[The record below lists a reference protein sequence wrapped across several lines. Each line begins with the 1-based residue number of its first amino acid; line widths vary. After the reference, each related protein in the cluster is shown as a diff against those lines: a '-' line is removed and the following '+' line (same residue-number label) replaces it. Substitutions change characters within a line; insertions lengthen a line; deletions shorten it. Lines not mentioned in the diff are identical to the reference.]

1 MRELYNY
8 ILACDISNPESYR
21 YIADRMDM
29 ESLAQWLLL
38 EVYFNNRDTDGN
50 IRYFIGNQP
59 DNKWRTMFFDLDISM
74 ENENAFIVEIIT
86 PDSEIGRML
95 SKLLRAPEF
104 RRVMLETASGLYKN
118 GLSYELALEILDRMV
133 DELSNEMP
141 RNLRRWGESMQL
153 YESNLYKQ
161 RAVFTQKR
169 DDSWL
174 EIVKIYTGASD
185 EEMAAYFP
193 ER

>member
-1 MRELYNY
+1 
-8 ILACDISNPESYR
+8 
-21 YIADRMDM
+21 
-29 ESLAQWLLL
+29 
-38 EVYFNNRDTDGN
+38 
-50 IRYFIGNQP
+50 
-59 DNKWRTMFFDLDISM
+59 
-74 ENENAFIVEIIT
+74 
-86 PDSEIGRML
+86 ML

-118 GLSYELALEILDRMV
+118 GLGHELALEILDRMV

-141 RNLRRWGESMQL
+141 RNFSRWGESAQL
-153 YESNLYKQ
+153 YQNNLYNQ
-161 RAVFTQKR
+161 RAVFTQAR

-174 EIVKIYTGASD
+174 EIVKAYTGASD